1 MCIID
6 SETTEVIGD
15 LKCNYISQI
24 DLGKAIFEIVT
35 KYMPNAVINIER
47 NGVKRTA

>member
-24 DLGKAIFEIVT
+24 DLGKAIFETVT